1 MRLGIVPSPRT
12 VPSRENEMC
21 TLPLNYISDFEIN
34 KQQGG
39 GCDYHFDSDQSGVGN
54 HDFSDKIGV
63 GIV

>member
-39 GCDYHFDSDQSGVGN
+39 GVRLPFR
-54 HDFSDKIGV
+54 
-63 GIV
+63 